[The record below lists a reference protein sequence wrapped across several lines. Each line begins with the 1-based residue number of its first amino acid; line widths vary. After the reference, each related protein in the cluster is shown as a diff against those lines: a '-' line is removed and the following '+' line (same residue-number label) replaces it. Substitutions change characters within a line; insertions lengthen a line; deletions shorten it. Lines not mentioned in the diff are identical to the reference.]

1 MQIHF
6 DGDLQICGRTYSCLL
21 MLCAVKV
28 ASDAVSFSEYAI
40 QHKSPTW
47 TVKEKA
53 YRLVKRTIDLS
64 TYCGRDKMADIL
76 KTTLSNAFYWP
87 KMFQLWLNFHWTMF
101 LKFQLTINQHWFRQW
116 LGAEQATSH
125 YLKQRWPSLLTYI
138 CVTLPE
144 WVEQSCS
151 IFFRKLR
158 YIFAFCRIF
167 KHWGSTSSSSLWKKG
182 DRAWQKQKY
191 CLLISA
197 YSGFSTRKVII

>member
-1 MQIHF
+1 
-6 DGDLQICGRTYSCLL
+6 
-21 MLCAVKV
+21 MLCVVKV

-40 QHKSPTW
+40 QHKSPMW

-53 YRLVKRTIDLS
+53 YRLGKRTLDLL

-76 KTTLSNAFYWP
+76 KTTLSNAFHWP

-101 LKFQLTINQHWFRQW
+101 LKFQLTINQHWIRQW

-151 IFFRKLR
+151 IVFLENSEIYLHFVGFLNTEAAQVVLRCGRKETGHGKSKS
-158 YIFAFCRIF
+158 IA
-167 KHWGSTSSSSLWKKG
+167 
-182 DRAWQKQKY
+182 
-191 CLLISA
+191 CLS
-197 YSGFSTRKVII
+197 